1 MFQVVN
7 EAFNTLSVPELRAEY
22 DGLFRMRCV
31 LEQGSLTEAR
41 LREQPLDL
49 TYMFAVTHRKGLGMR
64 EESVLIVN
72 LQDGPDPDADP
83 DPNPTLDPNPSTST
97 NPGPSPGPS
106 PNPNPN
112 STCRTGSPP
121 AGSSG
126 GAAATRSTSGR

>member
-83 DPNPTLDPNPSTST
+83 DPNPTLDPNPSPNPST
-97 NPGPSPGPS
+97 S
-106 PNPNPN
+106 PNPNP
-112 STCRTGSPP
+112 SPSP
-121 AGSSG
+121 SP
-126 GAAATRSTSGR
+126 